1 MSSSSGD
8 LVATGIPTR
17 RLYDVWTQAWPLIEP
32 AYRRF
37 LKHSYPEKR
46 PDILAGLLS
55 KDLQLWLVYDNLVP
69 VSGIVSRLLR
79 EGTSGELTCH
89 LWLVGGSRLSD
100 WSADFLSILIP
111 WAKAEGCTAI
121 TGNGRKGWA
130 RIVARHGGERIE
142 DREGLPCWRLAI

>member
-8 LVATGIPTR
+8 LVATGIPTH
-17 RLYDVWTQAWPLIEP
+17 RLHDVWTQAWPLIEP
-32 AYRRF
+32 AYRQS
-37 LKHSYPEKR
+37 KEQT
-46 PDILAGLLS
+46 DILAGLLS

-79 EGTSGELTCH
+79 EGTSGDLTCH